1 MTGIKRQFLTVP
13 YLVWA
18 VIFVILPIILVIHY
32 SLTVEVEGR
41 LVFSFSNY
49 IRVFDPIY
57 MQVLLRSVLIALLST
72 VICLLIG
79 YPVAYI
85 LSTKEYINKGFLLFL
100 FIVPMWMNFLLRT
113 YAWVSILERNGYINT
128 LLEALGLQKMD
139 LLYNNS
145 AVLLGMVYN
154 FLPFMILPIYSV
166 LRKSD
171 RSLTEAAQDL
181 GANPRQVFGRITL
194 PLSLPGVVSG
204 ITMVFMPATSTFI
217 IADLLGGAQ
226 NMLIGNLI
234 EQQFFRANNWNFG
247 SAVSVILMVL
257 LLVSFAIFSKV
268 DKGGEEGALF

>member
-1 MTGIKRQFLTVP
+1 LAGVKRQFLTIP
-13 YLVWA
+13 YLIWA
-18 VIFVILPIILVIHY
+18 AFFVLLPIILVIHY
-32 SLTVEVEGR
+32 SFTVEVNGR

-49 IRVFDPIY
+49 IRVLDPIY
-57 MQVLLRSVLIALLST
+57 VQVLLRSFTIAFLST

-85 LSTKEYINKGFLLFL
+85 LASKEYISKGFLLFL

-113 YAWVSILERNGYINT
+113 YAWVSILERNGFVNSI
-128 LLEALGLQKMD
+128 LELIGLQKMD

-181 GANPRQVFGRITL
+181 GANPRQVFLKLTL
-194 PLSLPGVVSG
+194 PLSLPGIISG

-247 SAVSVILMVL
+247 SAVSVILMAL
-257 LLVSFAIFSKV
+257 LLISFAIFSKV
-268 DKGGEEGALF
+268 DKGSEEGALF

>member
-1 MTGIKRQFLTVP
+1 MIGTKRRFLAIP
-13 YLVWA
+13 YLIWA
-18 VIFVILPIILVIHY
+18 AFFVLLPIILVIHY
-32 SLTVEVEGR
+32 SLVIEVNGR
-41 LVFSFSNY
+41 LTFSFDNY
-49 IRVFDPIY
+49 VRVFDTIY
-57 MQVLLRSVLIALLST
+57 LQVLLRSVVIALLST
-72 VICLLIG
+72 AICLLIG

-85 LSTKEYINKGFLLFL
+85 LASKEYVNKGFLLFL

-113 YAWVSILERNGYINT
+113 YAWVSILERNGFINSI
-128 LLEALGLQKMD
+128 LEAVGLQKMD
-139 LLYNNS
+139 FLYNNS

-166 LRKSD
+166 LKKSD

-181 GANPRQVFGRITL
+181 GANPRQVFLRLTL
-194 PLSLPGVVSG
+194 PMSTPGIIAG

-247 SAVSVILMVL
+247 SAVSVILMAL
-257 LLVSFAIFSKV
+257 LLISFAIFSKV
-268 DKGGEEGALF
+268 DKGGGEGALF